1 MHVMI
6 VDDHATNREL
16 CRYMLSHLS
25 EVVSTFEN
33 GEGVVEAMSQMDEL
47 PDVILLDVM
56 MPVKDGITTAQEIRQ
71 AFPEVHMPII
81 FLTVLDDHA
90 SFERCLKYGDDFIL
104 KPVERS
110 VLLAKVQAHYRI
122 AKMHSEVKEQRDELS
137 QFHEQVRYDYAIAES
152 IFSNL
157 MLEMSSQVKSIFG
170 INYLSTPSTVFN
182 GDLIVVANRPHGG
195 VYVMIADATG
205 HGLPAAIS
213 AIPATRAF
221 FSMASKG
228 LSLGEIARE
237 INEVLVRFLPMGMML
252 AASIFEVRANGFE
265 VSWWGGGLPDGYLI
279 DRDGTIVRRLTSTHM
294 PLGVLQP
301 HEFESDLVHF
311 KLEPDQQIICYTDG
325 VIEAVNEEGEQFGQE
340 RLERAFDSNRAIIP
354 TLYDSVRLFANKS
367 VGDDLSILAMRFPI
381 SNGNIQEPP
390 PNGTYINQIPSQSKL
405 RLDGEVLRNVSV
417 MIEVRKFVA
426 GILHGGVHLDLV
438 CSVLSELF
446 ANAIEHGLLRLDSAI
461 KEEPDGFFLFY
472 QLREEKLKDLEDS
485 AWAELTIDFLPKEE
499 KLVMELEH
507 NGEGFDYQKDYG
519 SHQQKQQLTHGRGI
533 VLASELCDSLEYS
546 KQGRSV
552 TAVYSLKA
560 AHHFPSSS

>member
-16 CRYMLSHLS
+16 CRFMLSHLV
-25 EVVSTFEN
+25 ETVTTFEN
-33 GEGVVEAMSQMDEL
+33 GQGVVEAMVEMESL
-47 PDVILLDVM
+47 PDIILLDVM
-56 MPVKDGITTAQEIRQ
+56 MPIKDGITTAQEIRQ
-71 AFPEVHMPII
+71 AFPDAHIPII

-90 SFERCLKYGDDFIL
+90 SFERCLTYGDDFIP

-110 VLLAKVQAHYRI
+110 VLIAKVQAHYRI
-122 AKMHSEVKEQRDELS
+122 VRMHNEVKEQRDELS

-157 MLEMSSQVKSIFG
+157 MLEMSSQVKNIYG

-221 FSMASKG
+221 FSMAAKG
-228 LSLGEIARE
+228 FSLGEIARE

-279 DRDGTIVRRLTSTHM
+279 ERDGTIVRRLISNHM
-294 PLGVLQP
+294 PLGVLKT
-301 HEFESDLVHF
+301 HEFEANIQHF

-325 VIEAVNEEGEQFGQE
+325 VIEAMNEEGEQFGQE
-340 RLERAFDSNRAIIP
+340 RLESAFHSNQSIIP
-354 TLYDSVRLFANKS
+354 TLYESVRSFAHKS
-367 VGDDLSILAMRFPI
+367 VGDDLSILAMTFPI
-381 SNGNIQEPP
+381 SNGNAQEPP
-390 PNGTYINQIPSQSKL
+390 PKQIYQNQIPIQSSLKL
-405 RLDGEVLRNVSV
+405 TGDVIRRVTV
-417 MIEVRKFVA
+417 MTEVRKFLT
-426 GILHGGVHLDLV
+426 GILHGGAHLDLI

-446 ANAIEHGLLRLDSAI
+446 ANAIDHGLLRLDSAI

-472 QLREEKLKDLEDS
+472 QMREEQLKELPDS
-485 AWAELTIDFLPKEE
+485 AYIELNIDYFPDKDQV
-499 KLVMELEH
+499 VMELEH
-507 NGEGFDYQKDYG
+507 NGEGFDYRKSFNSND
-519 SHQQKQQLTHGRGI
+519 KTLTHGRGI

-552 TAVYSLKA
+552 TAVYSLTA
-560 AHHFPSSS
+560 DHHFPSSS